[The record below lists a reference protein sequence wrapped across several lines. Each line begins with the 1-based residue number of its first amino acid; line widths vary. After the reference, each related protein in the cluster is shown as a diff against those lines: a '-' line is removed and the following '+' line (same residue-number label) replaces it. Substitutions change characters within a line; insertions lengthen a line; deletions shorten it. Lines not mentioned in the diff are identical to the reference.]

1 MKKYRPYFTI
11 SELQTITDCLKSHPT
26 PTRLS
31 LVQYLERFLLEINHG
46 VRKESYIPT
55 PTPTISQKLGFED
68 TPIPVS
74 TSLTGEMAHQKHLI
88 DPTHCTPKEIEA
100 AMEYRYTNDL
110 MSKDEENEYEK
121 SLGLAN

>member
-1 MKKYRPYFTI
+1 
-11 SELQTITDCLKSHPT
+11 
-26 PTRLS
+26 
-31 LVQYLERFLLEINHG
+31 
-46 VRKESYIPT
+46 
-55 PTPTISQKLGFED
+55 
-68 TPIPVS
+68 
-74 TSLTGEMAHQKHLI
+74 MAYQKHLI